1 MLAATPGGQGDTQ
14 RWVMLPISLK
24 RKLRRGRGGW
34 ALLRPLPHLPGAGG
48 WPAACG
54 WSWAP
59 RGAPAARWG
68 VCVCMC
74 AALDPPCL
82 GHGRAE
88 PGGQGGWGETV
99 RGRGP
104 LLGPWWVGERPPGSD
119 CEARPS
125 VTATINMFVQGKP
138 GWELGAL
145 AWGGRKGRLCLAHW
159 GNCSCSRNCCPV
171 AGKVRRPSGPV
182 GSNRCLGPLVLAPSC
197 SGHSP
202 QALAWGGKVLG
213 LV

>member
-1 MLAATPGGQGDTQ
+1 MLAATLGGQGDTQ
-14 RWVMLPISLK
+14 RWVMLPVSLK
-24 RKLRRGRGGW
+24 RKLRPGRGVW
-34 ALLRPLPHLPGAGG
+34 ALVQPLPHLPGAGG

-54 WSWAP
+54 WS
-59 RGAPAARWG
+59 RLPAERQQPAG
-68 VCVCMC
+68 VCVCC
-74 AALDPPCL
+74 AGSPLPQA
-82 GHGRAE
+82 R
-88 PGGQGGWGETV
+88 QSGGWGETG

-145 AWGGRKGRLCLAHW
+145 AWGRRKGRLCLAHW
-159 GNCSCSRNCCPV
+159 GDCSCSRNCCPV

-182 GSNRCLGPLVLAPSC
+182 GSNRCLRPLVLAPSC
-197 SGHSP
+197 SGQSP
-202 QALAWGGKVLG
+202 QALQALARGRKVLG
-213 LV
+213 WV

>member
-1 MLAATPGGQGDTQ
+1 MLAATLGGQGDTQ
-14 RWVMLPISLK
+14 RWVMLPVPLK
-24 RKLRRGRGGW
+24 RKLRPGRGVW
-34 ALLRPLPHLPGAGG
+34 ALVQPLPHLPGAGG

-54 WSWAP
+54 WS
-59 RGAPAARWG
+59 RLPAERQQPAG
-68 VCVCMC
+68 VCVCC
-74 AALDPPCL
+74 AGSPLPQA
-82 GHGRAE
+82 R
-88 PGGQGGWGETV
+88 QSGGWGETG

-145 AWGGRKGRLCLAHW
+145 AWGRRKGRLCLAHW
-159 GNCSCSRNCCPV
+159 GDCSCSRNCCPV

-197 SGHSP
+197 SGQSP
-202 QALAWGGKVLG
+202 QALQALARGRKVLG
-213 LV
+213 WV

>member
-1 MLAATPGGQGDTQ
+1 MGSGAAPPPPAWGWGLACCLWVVMGSPGERQQ
-14 RWVMLPISLK
+14 P
-24 RKLRRGRGGW
+24 
-34 ALLRPLPHLPGAGG
+34 AGG
-48 WPAACG
+48 CVY
-54 WSWAP
+54 
-59 RGAPAARWG
+59 
-68 VCVCMC
+68 VCVCVCVLRWIRPASGM
-74 AALDPPCL
+74 AELSL
-82 GHGRAE
+82 EGRGA
-88 PGGQGGWGETV
+88 GGETV

-159 GNCSCSRNCCPV
+159 GDCSCSRNCCPV

-202 QALAWGGKVLG
+202 QALRALARGGKVLG
-213 LV
+213 WV

>member
-1 MLAATPGGQGDTQ
+1 MGGEGGLWCGPSPTCLGLGAGL
-14 RWVMLPISLK
+14 LPV
-24 RKLRRGRGGW
+24 GG
-34 ALLRPLPHLPGAGG
+34 HGLPG
-48 WPAACG
+48 
-54 WSWAP
+54 
-59 RGAPAARWG
+59 GAPAACWG
-68 VCVCMC
+68 VCVCVCVVCVLRWIRPASGM
-74 AALDPPCL
+74 AELSL
-82 GHGRAE
+82 EGRGA
-88 PGGQGGWGETV
+88 GGETV

-159 GNCSCSRNCCPV
+159 GDCSCSRNCCPV

-202 QALAWGGKVLG
+202 QALRALARGGKVLG
-213 LV
+213 WV